1 MKKTLLIPFIIFV
14 IMSVSCS
21 GSRDKKE
28 EVKYSPT
35 PVDSLVNEDNEI
47 SFYYFEE
54 QKDFPDAIIEMYSPL
69 NGESFKPGKIPF
81 EFNIKNYPFGEG
93 LTGVQLN
100 IILNSGDPI
109 GYNSPIFQRELN
121 EGTYRVVAYLLD
133 NQGLAL
139 KEFGNYVD
147 RDFLVGDSR
156 PFPYSAEPYLAV
168 NLPFNGQIFP
178 ENTEITVDF
187 LVIGGDLELDGLKVQ
202 LSIDGFSYEINK
214 LNPIRISHLPKGEH
228 LIQLKLLKNNGAE
241 LDGPFSSIQKTVIV
255 Q

>member
-35 PVDSLVNEDNEI
+35 PVDSLVNENNEI

-69 NGESFKPGKIPF
+69 NGERFKPGKIPF

-168 NLPFNGQIFP
+168 NLPFNGQTFP

-228 LIQLKLLKNNGAE
+228 AIQLKLLKNNGTE